1 MIHNTIIRYTKGMSF
16 DVELDGH
23 HFDIDADEEFG
34 GQDRGPKPKKL
45 LLSALA
51 GCTGMDV
58 VSILRKMRMP
68 FDEFWLEA
76 DGDLNDA
83 EPSVYTAFTIRY
95 CFRGKE
101 LDKAKIEKAVNL
113 SQERYCGVSSMFRS
127 FAKIE
132 TAILLNPA
140 P

>member
-1 MIHNTIIRYTKGMSF
+1 MIHNTILRHTKDLSF

-23 HFDIDADEEFG
+23 HFNVDADAEFG

-58 VSILRKMRMP
+58 ASILQKMRMP
-68 FDEFWLEA
+68 FDEFWLEV

-83 EPSVYTAFTIRY
+83 KPSVYTSFKIRY
-95 CFRGKE
+95 CFRGQE
-101 LDKAKIEKAVNL
+101 LDRAKIEKAVTL
-113 SQERYCGVSSMFRS
+113 SQENYCGVSFMFRS
-127 FAKIE
+127 FATIE
-132 TAILLNPA
+132 TEIVLNPA

>member
-1 MIHNTIIRYTKGMSF
+1 MIQNTIIRHTKGMSF

-23 HFDIDADEEFG
+23 HFDIDSDAEFG

-58 VSILRKMRMP
+58 VSILKKMRMP
-68 FDEFWLEA
+68 FDEFWIEV

-83 EPSVYTAFTIRY
+83 EPSVYTAFQVRY

-101 LDKAKIEKAVNL
+101 LDKAKIEKAVSL
-113 SQERYCGVSSMFRS
+113 SQEKYCGVSFMFRS
-127 FAKIE
+127 FATIE
-132 TAILLNPA
+132 TKVLLNPA